1 MMSMEIIL
9 AIIVLI
15 LSLILAG
22 VSFIAYKKS
31 HLRPA
36 LYLLVAFILLA
47 VKKMVELLQ
56 LTEWIKRDLGW
67 AISGL
72 EIIFLVL
79 FVLALW
85 RR

>member
-1 MMSMEIIL
+1 MMNMEIIL

-36 LYLLVAFILLA
+36 LYLLVAFLLLA

-72 EIIFLVL
+72 EVIFLVL